1 MKKNILFL
9 LTFLFSLSA
18 TAQTSDFTFTP
29 SLAEASADLQNPATT
44 PGDVVAKAELI
55 NNSNET
61 KTYVW
66 ERILEELP
74 SGTNWASAVCDLNLC
89 YLPFVS
95 TMEFVLEANQTSNID
110 VHIYPGGTPG
120 NVIDA
125 TPGEAE
131 VHVRIWE
138 KDNES
143 SAQEGVFKFIITDGV
158 TSTKDLDLQEI
169 RVFPNPV
176 VDRFQINENPHVKQI
191 EVFNLLGARMMHW
204 PATIGQQYDVSML
217 SKGIYLVQ
225 LMDETGQALKT
236 VKLIK
241 S

>member
-1 MKKNILFL
+1 MEKNILL
-9 LTFLFSLSA
+9 LFAFFFSLSA

-29 SLAEASADLQNPATT
+29 NLTEASADLQNPASN
-44 PGDVVAKAELI
+44 PGDVVAKAELV
-55 NNSNET
+55 NNSGQT
-61 KTYVW
+61 MTYVW
-66 ERILEELP
+66 ERTLNELQ
-74 SGTNWASAVCDLNLC
+74 SGTSWASAVCDLNLC

-120 NVIDA
+120 NLLNA
-125 TPGEAE
+125 LPGEGE

-143 SAQEGVFKFIITDGV
+143 SAQDGVFKFIITDGV
-158 TSTKDLDLQEI
+158 TSTEDIELQEL

-176 VDRFQINENPHVKQI
+176 VDRFQISENPQVKQI